1 MFPIQ
6 FISKLDNL
14 ESRCLELAFYPLRPC
29 TQSVSHIFTSSAALR
44 TGLVQR
50 WSLPRRDA
58 RGHTPSLAAPA
69 HLSTSP
75 ALASG
80 PLAASHQGRTCPGGA
95 PCRQGECI
103 YLFEDVDQ
111 SQNSDS
117 KHQLRSSKFE
127 VQSLIMKCLG
137 ARGCRI
143 SDSVLQI
150 QMRPLT
156 FSLFDEKQSILA
168 LHHLGVKV
176 RPELLLPLLHIQ
188 ALRTRGLRFRR
199 RLFHLVVIFHLSL
212 RS

>member
-44 TGLVQR
+44 PGLVQR

-111 SQNSDS
+111 SQISDFHS
-117 KHQLRSSKFE
+117 KHQLRRSKFE

-137 ARGCRI
+137 DVAYQIMIQCFKFRCDFLVFLTRNSPSSPFITLVLRCARNSSSHFFI
-143 SDSVLQI
+143 SKRFALGGSGSGVVSFTLSS
-150 QMRPLT
+150 
-156 FSLFDEKQSILA
+156 FS
-168 LHHLGVKV
+168 
-176 RPELLLPLLHIQ
+176 
-188 ALRTRGLRFRR
+188 T
-199 RLFHLVVIFHLSL
+199 
-212 RS
+212 